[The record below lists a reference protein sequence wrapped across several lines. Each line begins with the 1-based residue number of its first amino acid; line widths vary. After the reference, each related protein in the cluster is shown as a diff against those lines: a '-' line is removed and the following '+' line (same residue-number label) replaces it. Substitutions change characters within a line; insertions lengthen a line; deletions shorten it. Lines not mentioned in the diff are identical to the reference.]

1 MLLAELVKSL
11 APLQQSGSLD
21 REITGIAYDSREVQP
36 GSLFVA
42 IPGFHVDGHNF
53 LAAAAH
59 QGAVAAVL
67 SADIPVPPELS
78 WFKVADTRK
87 ALALLAQTFFDYP
100 AKKLR
105 LIGVTGTNG
114 KTTTTLLLHSM
125 LTAAGFGAGLIGT
138 VKVLIGQREYPVRH
152 TTPEAADLQAH
163 LAEMVAVGSSY
174 AVMEVSS
181 HALFLDR
188 VAGLEF
194 DVGVFT
200 NLTQD
205 HLDLHGTMQ
214 DYLEAKARLFT
225 GLSPQGKP
233 GKAAVLNVDDAAFR
247 YLAESTRVPVL
258 TYGISNAAD
267 FQAKDISFTRDGT
280 CFDLAVRGQVQR
292 QISIVTPGLFSVYNA
307 LAAIA
312 VATHEGLSLS
322 QAADALA
329 ATPSVP
335 GRFQPVRAGQDFD
348 IVVDYAHTPDGLENI
363 LSTARQFAGGRV
375 IVVFGCGGDRDRR
388 KRPMMGEVAH
398 RLADLAIVTTDN
410 PRSEDPRQISA
421 DILLGMPDSARVLVM
436 LDRAQAIGA
445 AVRMAAPG
453 DVVVI
458 AGKGHETYQIF
469 RDRTI
474 HFDDR
479 EVAKQALEA
488 LKNDGMET
496 SKDC

>member
-21 REITGIAYDSREVQP
+21 REITGIAYDSREVRP

-42 IPGFHVDGHNF
+42 IPGFHVDGHNY
-53 LAAAAH
+53 LAAAA
-59 QGAVAAVL
+59 QKGAAAAVI
-67 SADIPVPPELS
+67 SADVPVPAELS

-87 ALALLAQTFFDYP
+87 ALSLLAQTLFDFP
-100 AKKLR
+100 ARKLR
-105 LIGVTGTNG
+105 LVGVTGTNG

-125 LTAAGFGAGLIGT
+125 FTAAGRGTGLVGT
-138 VKVLIGQREYPVRH
+138 VKVLIGEKEYPVKH
-152 TTPEAADLQAH
+152 TTPEAADLQAY

-181 HALFLDR
+181 HALVLDR

-214 DYLEAKARLFT
+214 DYLEAKARLFS
-225 GLSPQGKP
+225 GLSPLGKP
-233 GKAAVLNVDDAAFR
+233 RKAAVLNADDGALA
-247 YLAESTRVPVL
+247 YLAERTRVPVL
-258 TYGISNAAD
+258 TYGITRPAD
-267 FQAKDISFTRDGT
+267 FQAKDVSFTRDGT
-280 CFDLAVRGQVQR
+280 RFNLLARGQLER
-292 QISIVTPGLFSVYNA
+292 QIRIVTPGLFSVYNA

-312 VATHEGLSLS
+312 VATNEGL
-322 QAADALA
+322 ALA
-329 ATPSVP
+329 QVADTLEGTPSVP

-363 LSTARQFAGGRV
+363 LRTARQFAEGRV
-375 IVVFGCGGDRDRR
+375 LLVFGCGGDRDRR

-398 RLADLAIVTTDN
+398 RFADLAIVTADN
-410 PRSEDPRQISA
+410 PRSEDPRQITA
-421 DILLGMPDSARVLVM
+421 DILVGMPDHSRVLV
-436 LDRAQAIGA
+436 LPDRAQAIGA
-445 AVRMAAPG
+445 AIRMAAPG

-479 EVAKQALEA
+479 EVAKQAVEA

-496 SKDC
+496 RGDC